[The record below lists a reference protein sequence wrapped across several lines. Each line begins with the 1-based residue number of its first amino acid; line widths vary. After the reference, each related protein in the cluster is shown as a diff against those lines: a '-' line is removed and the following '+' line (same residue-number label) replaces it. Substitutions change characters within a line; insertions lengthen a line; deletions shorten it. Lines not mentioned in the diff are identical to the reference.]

1 MKALKKLLLIFIIF
15 ALLISCATNKSVD
28 SAGLIGIA
36 WRSDTDSEFYTNITK
51 TLDDLNIPY
60 VMVDQ
65 VVDYS
70 LLYDDCNVS
79 ESCIDENGILLSKYA
94 ELIKSEVYRNS
105 NIEEVINKNNF
116 KAIIFTGGEDIAPTL
131 LKSPEPWHGIEAEKD
146 YNATRDVSDYL
157 LMSYCLDNN
166 IPVIGFCR
174 GSQMLGVVSG
184 AGIIQDL
191 KVYFNEQNVDYNAE
205 HRNEKAFPDSYR
217 DYAPH
222 DVKLIDD
229 TKVKEIFD
237 RDTLNNVPSWH
248 HQVLTALDG
257 TNLILAGYTDVNG
270 ITTVEIIERSDKDF
284 AFGFQFHPEASYV
297 KHLEDYPNKDDFLSQ
312 EDAAIIFKE
321 IGKLL

>member
-1 MKALKKLLLIFIIF
+1 
-15 ALLISCATNKSVD
+15 
-28 SAGLIGIA
+28 
-36 WRSDTDSEFYTNITK
+36 
-51 TLDDLNIPY
+51 
-60 VMVDQ
+60 MVDQ

-70 LLYDDCNVS
+70 LSYNDGTVS
-79 ESCIDENGILLSKYA
+79 ESCIDENGILLSNYA
-94 ELIKSEVYRNS
+94 ELIKSEVYSNS

-131 LKSPEPWHGIEAEKD
+131 LKTPEPWHGIEEEKD

-191 KVYFNEQNVDYNAE
+191 KVYFNEQNVEYNAE
-205 HRNEKAFPDSYR
+205 HRNDIASVDSYR

-248 HQVLTALDG
+248 HQILTALDG

-312 EDAAIIFKE
+312 EDAAIIFKG

>member
-1 MKALKKLLLIFIIF
+1 MKAIKKILLLFLVF
-15 ALLISCATNKSVD
+15 ALFISCLTHKSVD
-28 SAGLIGIA
+28 NTSVIGIA
-36 WRSDTDSEFYTNITK
+36 WRSDSDSEFYTNITK

-70 LLYDDCNVS
+70 LSYNDGTVS
-79 ESCIDENGILLSKYA
+79 ESCIDENGILLSNYA
-94 ELIKSEVYRNS
+94 ELIKSEVYSNS

-131 LKSPEPWHGIEAEKD
+131 LKTPEPWHGIEEEKD

-191 KVYFNEQNVDYNAE
+191 KVYFNEQNVEYNAE
-205 HRNEKAFPDSYR
+205 HRNDIASVDSYR

-248 HQVLTALDG
+248 HQVLTDLDG

-270 ITTVEIIERSDKDF
+270 ITTVEIIERSD
-284 AFGFQFHPEASYV
+284 
-297 KHLEDYPNKDDFLSQ
+297 
-312 EDAAIIFKE
+312 
-321 IGKLL
+321 